1 MNHGNKINHLGRMAP
16 HRRAMMSNMASSL
29 ILNKRIKTTLQK
41 AKALRKYVEPMITKS
56 KDNTTH
62 NRRIVFSK
70 LQNKESIKELFD
82 IIAQKVGDRPGGYTR
97 IIKIGNRLGDNA
109 EMAIIELV
117 DFNEIYTSSKVA
129 PAKKTRRSRRSK
141 TEGSQNTDK
150 IVENVVN
157 QETETETVSLIE
169 TQVETNIDDEQEV
182 IEEVVTEAS
191 ENIVDETSSESNNDE
206 TSEEEKKED

>member
-1 MNHGNKINHLGRMAP
+1 MAP

-82 IIAQKVGDRPGGYTR
+82 IIAQKVGERPGGYTR

-141 TEGSQNTDK
+141 SEGSQNSEK
-150 IVENVVN
+150 SVENVVA
-157 QETETETVSLIE
+157 QETETIASTDAK
-169 TQVETNIDDEQEV
+169 VETNINVEQEV
-182 IEEVVTEAS
+182 IEEVVTEVS

-206 TSEEEKKED
+206 ASEEEKKED